1 MLERTEF
8 IPANTAGSRKD
19 TAVLLVGTAT
29 EYGLDQHS
37 ILAAQGG
44 FWITAELADLAFE
57 DQPESEGEPEVSG
70 NPEPAYDPDDHTVA
84 KVKEHVEANPDEAAA
99 ILAAET
105 EGQNRTTLV
114 EWLTEFTKTSG
125 DRAAKTEPTEE

>member
-44 FWITAELADLAFE
+44 FWITPELADLAFE
-57 DQPESEGEPEVSG
+57 DDA
-70 NPEPAYDPDDHTVA
+70 AYDPNDH
-84 KVKEHVEANPDEAAA
+84 KVPEVKDHVTANPEQAAA
-99 ILAAET
+99 ILAAEQ
-105 EGQNRTTLV
+105 EGQARTTLV

-125 DRAAKTEPTEE
+125 NRAEKNITEQE

>member
-8 IPANTAGSRKD
+8 IPANTAGSRKE

-57 DQPESEGEPEVSG
+57 DSDEEVEAE
-70 NPEPAYDPDDHTVA
+70 PEPAYDPNDH
-84 KVKEHVEANPDEAAA
+84 KVGEVKSHVEANPEQAAG
-99 ILAAET
+99 ILAAEQ

-114 EWLTEFTKTSG
+114 EWLTEFNQTSG
-125 DRAAKTEPTEE
+125 NRAAKNHTEQE